1 MYAATGPLSPGE
13 LSSLAPTWFAIHLG
27 VCSSAVRVRYSWHD
41 DHLQHFLRAIF
52 VPTRPACS
60 LESPAAYHCGPREH
74 SPPASSST
82 SVLVFPKWIV
92 ITGSLDWAKGSSA
105 NDLLE
110 GHLRCVRAIAFG
122 SCHRRFDS
130 GRLSAREFILYVG
143 LGAVAYGLGPVYILT
158 CP

>member
-1 MYAATGPLSPGE
+1 MVE
-13 LSSLAPTWFAIHLG
+13 
-27 VCSSAVRVRYSWHD
+27 AVPEGT
-41 DHLQHFLRAIF
+41 HFTFHVTYTNFLRAMRAIF

-110 GHLRCVRAIAFG
+110 GHLRCG
-122 SCHRRFDS
+122 
-130 GRLSAREFILYVG
+130 
-143 LGAVAYGLGPVYILT
+143 
-158 CP
+158 